1 MNKLIGAVITDIEFE
16 DGKLFSITIEK
27 DNMKNSITAESNGD
41 EYCLA
46 VWGKQNE

>member
-1 MNKLIGAVITDIEFE
+1 MNKLIGAVITNIDFE

-27 DNMKNSITAESNGD
+27 DSMKNSITAECNDD

-46 VWGKQNE
+46 VWEKTK